1 MSTQRERL
9 MASLSTSADGH
20 AVKLNESEFTAPK
33 QAEGL
38 TLSPVRRLPRLE
50 VVLSEK
56 NQKAFSPLSEPDFER
71 LKADIKE
78 RGIIVPLILKRDK
91 TLIAGHNRLRAA
103 EALGLESVPVQ
114 YVETEL
120 SPESE
125 TAFVIKDNLLR
136 RQLTAEQKER
146 LIADLYGEQIRQS
159 QHGGARGNQHSKS
172 AKVQVNL
179 AKKIES
185 ETGIKAGTA
194 KRIIA
199 DIKRSDSAK
208 NPLSER
214 TKSHQK
220 GSAQQGRGADRGENK
235 KALKA
240 FNSGL
245 ESALSRIEGESA
257 ETLKIAVRHAKSWL
271 KNLERKLRSALSEP
285 INGKLN
291 SGSGV
296 GESKR
301 QKTERE
307 Q

>member
-56 NQKAFSPLSEPDFER
+56 NQKAFAPLSEPDFER
-71 LKADIKE
+71 LKSDIAE

-103 EALGLESVPVQ
+103 EALGLETVPVQ

-136 RQLTAEQKER
+136 RQLTAEQKES

-159 QHGGARGNQHSKS
+159 QHGGARGNQHTKP

-199 DIKRSDSAK
+199 DIKRLDAARK
-208 NPLSER
+208 GQSER
-214 TKSHQK
+214 T
-220 GSAQQGRGADRGENK
+220 GSPQASPVKQGRGSGRGENG
-235 KALKA
+235 KALSA

-245 ESALSRIEGESA
+245 EGALRKVEGENA
-257 ETLKIAVRHAKSWL
+257 ETLKVAVRHAKSWL
-271 KNLERKLRSALSEP
+271 KDLERKLRSA
-285 INGKLN
+285 K
-291 SGSGV
+291 
-296 GESKR
+296 K
-301 QKTERE
+301 
-307 Q
+307 

>member
-1 MSTQRERL
+1 VSTQRERL

-56 NQKAFSPLSEPDFER
+56 NQKAFAPLSEPDFER
-71 LKADIKE
+71 LKSDIAE

-103 EALGLESVPVQ
+103 EALGLETVPVQ

-136 RQLTAEQKER
+136 RHLTGEQKAAA
-146 LIADLYGEQIRQS
+146 LKALYGDEILKAK
-159 QHGGARGNQHSKS
+159 HGGSRKPVNDESRFT
-172 AKVQVNL
+172 VNL
-179 AKKIES
+179 AQKIER
-185 ETGIKAGTA
+185 ETGLPAGTA
-194 KRIIA
+194 KRYISEIRRA
-199 DIKRSDSAK
+199 AQPKKS
-208 NPLSER
+208 LSER
-214 TKSHQK
+214 T
-220 GSAQQGRGADRGENK
+220 GSPQASPAKQGRGSGRGENG
-235 KALKA
+235 KALSA

-245 ESALSRIEGESA
+245 ESALRKVEGENA
-257 ETLKIAVRHAKSWL
+257 ETLKVAVRHAKSWL
-271 KNLERKLRSALSEP
+271 KDLERKLRSA
-285 INGKLN
+285 K
-291 SGSGV
+291 
-296 GESKR
+296 K
-301 QKTERE
+301 
-307 Q
+307 

>member
-71 LKADIKE
+71 LKADIAE

-136 RQLTAEQKER
+136 RQLTAEQKES
-146 LIADLYGEQIRQS
+146 LILSLYGRQILEAK
-159 QHGGARGNQHSKS
+159 HGGARGNQHEKS
-172 AKVQVNL
+172 AKVKFNL
-179 AKKIES
+179 AKTIEA
-185 ETGIKAGTA
+185 ETGIKASTA
-194 KRIIA
+194 KQIIA
-199 DIKRSDSAK
+199 KARK

-214 TKSHQK
+214 TKSPQK
-220 GSAQQGRGADRGENK
+220 SSAKQGRGSVRGENE

-245 ESALSRIEGESA
+245 ESALSRVEGESA

-271 KNLERKLRSALSEP
+271 KDLERKLRSA
-285 INGKLN
+285 K
-291 SGSGV
+291 
-296 GESKR
+296 
-301 QKTERE
+301 
-307 Q
+307 

>member
-56 NQKAFSPLSEPDFER
+56 NQKAFAPLSEPDFER
-71 LKADIKE
+71 LKADIAE

-136 RQLTAEQKER
+136 RQLTAEQKES
-146 LIADLYGEQIRQS
+146 LILSLYGGEIEKDNR
-159 QHGGARGNQHSKS
+159 GGDRGNQYTGGKS
-172 AKVQVNL
+172 GKSSSEPL
-179 AKKIES
+179 PKRIER
-185 ETGIKAGTA
+185 ETGISEGTA

-199 DIKRSDSAK
+199 NARKKTLSD
-208 NPLSER
+208 R
-214 TKSHQK
+214 TKSPQK
-220 GSAQQGRGADRGENK
+220 GSVKQGRGAGRGENE

-245 ESALSRIEGESA
+245 ESALSKVEGESA
-257 ETLKIAVRHAKSWL
+257 ETLIIAVRHAKSWL
-271 KNLERKLRSALSEP
+271 KELERKLRSA
-285 INGKLN
+285 K
-291 SGSGV
+291 
-296 GESKR
+296 K
-301 QKTERE
+301 
-307 Q
+307 

>member
-56 NQKAFSPLSEPDFER
+56 NQKAFAPLSEPDFER
-71 LKADIKE
+71 LKADIAE

-136 RQLTAEQKER
+136 RQLDATEKER
-146 LIADLYGEQIRQS
+146 LIIQLYGQEIMQS

-208 NPLSER
+208 KPLSGR
-214 TKSHQK
+214 TKSPQK
-220 GSAQQGRGADRGENK
+220 GSAKQGRGVGRGENE
-235 KALKA
+235 KALRA
-240 FNSGL
+240 FNSALNTALKQVKL
-245 ESALSRIEGESA
+245 EST
-257 ETLKIAVRHAKSWL
+257 ETLAVAVRHAKSWL
-271 KNLERKLRSALSEP
+271 KNLERKQRSA
-285 INGKLN
+285 
-291 SGSGV
+291 
-296 GESKR
+296 KR
-301 QKTERE
+301 
-307 Q
+307 

>member
-56 NQKAFSPLSEPDFER
+56 NQKAFAPLSEPDFER
-71 LKADIKE
+71 LKSDIAE

-103 EALGLESVPVQ
+103 EALELETVPVQ

-136 RQLTAEQKER
+136 RQLTAEQKEA
-146 LIADLYGEQIRQS
+146 LILNLYGKEIEKDNR
-159 QHGGARGNQHSKS
+159 GGDRGNQHTGGKS
-172 AKVQVNL
+172 GKSSSEPL
-179 AKKIES
+179 AKKIEH
-185 ETGIKAGTA
+185 ETGIAEGTA
-194 KRIIA
+194 KRIL
-199 DIKRSDSAK
+199 AK
-208 NPLSER
+208 ARKKHLSER
-214 TKSHQK
+214 T
-220 GSAQQGRGADRGENK
+220 GSPQASPAKQSRGSGRGEND
-235 KALKA
+235 KALSA

-245 ESALSRIEGESA
+245 ESALRKVEGENA
-257 ETLKIAVRHAKSWL
+257 ETLKVAVRHAKSWL
-271 KNLERKLRSALSEP
+271 KDLERKLRSAE
-285 INGKLN
+285 K
-291 SGSGV
+291 
-296 GESKR
+296 
-301 QKTERE
+301 
-307 Q
+307 